1 VRITKIEN
9 QKKRPGRK
17 NLYADGKFLVGV
29 SAETL
34 LKLALRTGDEI
45 GRAQLKV
52 LQETES
58 LHSAKSTALRFL
70 STRPRSEREIRSK
83 LRQKEFSDDEI
94 NATVDDLQGAG
105 LLNDREFAR
114 LFVRNALT
122 LRPVGKAALKRK
134 LLLLG
139 VNKTIVD
146 EEVENELRGTDQ
158 EALAT
163 TLARQFVKKARALR
177 KNEPIDKLRNR
188 LAGFLGRRGFSW
200 DVIMAAIRSELRN
213 DE

>member
-17 NLYADGKFLVGV
+17 NLYADGKFLAGV

-45 GRAQLKV
+45 GPAQLKV

-58 LHSAKSTALRFL
+58 LHSARSTALRFL
-70 STRPRSEREIRSK
+70 SARPRTEREVRGK

-94 NATVDDLQGAG
+94 DATLNDLRMTR
-105 LLNDREFAR
+105 LLDDREFVRA
-114 LFVRNALT
+114 FVRNALT
-122 LRPVGKAALKRK
+122 LRPVGKAALRRK

-139 VNKTIVD
+139 VDKGVVD
-146 EEVENELRGTDQ
+146 EEVEIELRDTDQ

-163 TLARQFVKKARALR
+163 TLAKQFVRKARSTR
-177 KNEPIDKLRNR
+177 TNEPIDKLRNR

-200 DVIMAAIRSELRN
+200 DVIMAAMRAAVRN
-213 DE
+213 NE

>member
-1 VRITKIEN
+1 MRITKIEN

-17 NLYADGKFLVGV
+17 NLYADGKFLAGV

-45 GRAQLKV
+45 GPAHLKV

-58 LHSAKSTALRFL
+58 LLSAKNSALRFL

-94 NATVDDLQGAG
+94 ETTIDDLQRAG

-139 VNKTIVD
+139 VDKTIVD

-158 EALAT
+158 EALAA
-163 TLARQFVKKARALR
+163 TLAKQFVKKARSVR
-177 KNEPIDKLRNR
+177 KNEPIEKLRNR
-188 LAGFLGRRGFSW
+188 LAGFLGRRGFGW
-200 DVIMAAIRSELRN
+200 DVIKTAIRSELKER
-213 DE
+213 